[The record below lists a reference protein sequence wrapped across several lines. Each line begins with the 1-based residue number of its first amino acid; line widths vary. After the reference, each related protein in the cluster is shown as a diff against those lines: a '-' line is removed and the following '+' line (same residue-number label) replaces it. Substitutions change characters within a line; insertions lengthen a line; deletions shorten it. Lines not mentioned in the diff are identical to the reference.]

1 MKIMSVNS
9 GSSSLKFQLINMVT
23 ETMLCSGL
31 FERIGNVNSMFTI
44 KTLDRIYKQNIAITD
59 HKLAIEL
66 LLKKL
71 IELSII
77 KEITEIKGIGYRIVQ
92 GGELFPNSIILTDE
106 NLDKLESLNNL
117 APLHNP
123 VNIL

>member
-71 IELSII
+71 
-77 KEITEIKGIGYRIVQ
+77 
-92 GGELFPNSIILTDE
+92 
-106 NLDKLESLNNL
+106 
-117 APLHNP
+117 
-123 VNIL
+123 